1 VKRILIT
8 GASGFVGRHLI
19 ERLGGGARDKRGTAA
34 RTEIFGTCFPE
45 RPEHCEALGAD
56 APDVKLFHVDLRSE
70 ESVAALVR
78 DVRPDEI
85 YHLAALSQVRASW
98 EKRREAVE
106 TNLMGTFHL
115 FEAARNLAPSARI
128 LFVSS
133 SDVYGDAKPRTRKRL
148 FFEEDRDGVV
158 SPYAFTKIAG
168 ELLGEFYARRE
179 KLAVV
184 VARPFPHTGPGQT
197 EVFVCSDWARQIAR
211 IERGEA
217 EPVIR
222 VGNVR
227 IRRDYLDVRDV
238 VRAYALLMRRG
249 KAGEV
254 YNVASGGAPAL
265 GDILRTLL
273 SFTERKIVVRVDAA
287 RMRKSDIP
295 YLAGSNAKIKART
308 GWSPRIPLERT
319 LRDLLNYWRGKE
331 AIASSLR
338 SSQ

>member
-1 VKRILIT
+1 MKRILIT

-19 ERLGGGARDKRGTAA
+19 ERLGGGARA
-34 RTEIFGTCFPE
+34 ELFGTCFPE

-56 APDVKLFHVDLRSE
+56 APEVKLFHVDLRSE
-70 ESVAALVR
+70 ESVAVLVR

-128 LFVSS
+128 LFISS
-133 SDVYGDAKPRTRKRL
+133 SDVYGDAKPRRMRNGKRL

-254 YNVASGGAPAL
+254 YNVASGSAPAL
-265 GDILRTLL
+265 GAILKTLI
-273 SFTERKIVVRVDAA
+273 SFTERKIAVRVDEA
-287 RMRKSDIP
+287 RIRKSDIP
-295 YLAGSNAKIKART
+295 YLAGSNDKIRART
-308 GWSPRIPLERT
+308 GWTPRIPLERT
-319 LRDLLNYWRGKE
+319 LRDLLDYWRG
-331 AIASSLR
+331 R
-338 SSQ
+338 

>member
-1 VKRILIT
+1 MAKRILIT

-19 ERLGGGARDKRGTAA
+19 EQLGAGEEA
-34 RTEIFGTCFPE
+34 RTGVRSGKGKRSGGCTELFGTCFPE
-45 RPEHCEALGAD
+45 RPEHCGALGAE
-56 APDVKLFHVDLRSE
+56 ATEVKLFHVDLRSE
-70 ESVAALVR
+70 ASVAGLIR

-115 FEAARNLAPSARI
+115 FEAARNLTPAARI

-148 FFEEDRDGVV
+148 FFEDERDGVV
-158 SPYAFTKIAG
+158 SPYAFTKIGG
-168 ELLGEFYARRE
+168 ELLSEFYARRE

-184 VARPFPHTGPGQT
+184 MARPFPHTGPGQT
-197 EVFVCSDWARQIAR
+197 EVFVCSDWARQIVR

-217 EPVIR
+217 TPVIS
-222 VGNVR
+222 VGNLR

-238 VRAYALLMRRG
+238 VSAYSLLMDRG

-254 YNVASGGAPAL
+254 YNVASGRAPSL
-265 GDILRTLL
+265 REILNKML
-273 SFTERKIVVRVDAA
+273 SFTDKKIKVRVDPA
-287 RMRKSDIP
+287 RIRKSDIP
-295 YLAGSNAKIKART
+295 YLAGSNAKIKAQT
-308 GWSPRIPLERT
+308 GWTPRIPLEKT
-319 LRDLLNYWRGKE
+319 LRDLVDGWRH
-331 AIASSLR
+331 R
-338 SSQ
+338 P

>member
-1 VKRILIT
+1 MKRILIT

-19 ERLGGGARDKRGTAA
+19 EWLGAGEKARRGT
-34 RTEIFGTCFPE
+34 RSGKGGHSEFFGTCFPE
-45 RPEHCEALGAD
+45 RPEHCEALGAE
-56 APDVKLFHVDLRSE
+56 APAVKLFHVDFRSE
-70 ESVAALVR
+70 ASVAALMR

-115 FEAARNLAPSARI
+115 FEAARNLAPEVRI
-128 LFVSS
+128 LFISS

-148 FFEEDRDGVV
+148 FFEDDRDGVV
-158 SPYAFTKIAG
+158 NPYAFTKIAG
-168 ELLGEFYARRE
+168 ELLSEFYSRRE

-222 VGNVR
+222 VGNLK
-227 IRRDYLDVRDV
+227 IKRDYLDVRDV
-238 VRAYALLMRRG
+238 VRAYALLMARG
-249 KAGEV
+249 KVGEV
-254 YNVASGGAPAL
+254 YNVSSGNAPAL
-265 GDILRTLL
+265 GDILRTML
-273 SFTERKIVVRVDAA
+273 SFTDHKIKVRIDPD
-287 RMRKSDIP
+287 RLRTSDIP
-295 YLAGSNAKIKART
+295 YLAGSNVKIKART
-308 GWSPRIPLERT
+308 GWTPRIALETT
-319 LRDLLNYWRGKE
+319 LRDLLEYWRN
-331 AIASSLR
+331 R
-338 SSQ
+338 